1 MFSPTAHH
9 NRYITMKNKPINALG
24 AICFGLAILTP
35 TISLPAHAGEANRV
49 AQGTSVLPEE
59 TAIQLVTDLS
69 DKLATQ
75 LAGSSCEEFNTL
87 LDDAQTQAKTPQDDT
102 SIIGSVLKDVRTN
115 PKLRTIIMTKLSEP
129 LLNKILDCNLVPLN
143 ALQ

>member
-1 MFSPTAHH
+1 
-9 NRYITMKNKPINALG
+9 MKNKPIIALG
-24 AICFGLAILTP
+24 AICFGLVVSVP
-35 TISLPAHAGEANRV
+35 TFSLPANAGDTSQF

-59 TAIQLVTDLS
+59 TEIQLVTDLS

-87 LDDAQTQAKTPQDDT
+87 LDDAQTQSNTPQDST

-115 PKLRTIIMTKLSEP
+115 PKLRAIIMTKLSEP

-143 ALQ
+143 ALE